1 MGFGTYSHDAHVE
14 LLKGRTD
21 TPAQAIFQQKQC
33 HPLMNPKGVRVR
45 QSRDSADHPRS
56 LGIAFALDV
65 TGSMGE
71 YPRILA
77 TKELPRFMKILL
89 DCGVQD
95 PQVMFMAVG
104 DATSDQ
110 APLQVGQFESTA
122 ELMDLWLTRSY
133 LEGRGGPGITES
145 YELALYFL
153 AQHTEMD
160 CVVKRK
166 HKGYLFLTGDELPYS
181 TVSRHVVESVIGDQ
195 LDDDLSI
202 EAVVALLQESY
213 HPFFLLPADPA
224 RIQRCER
231 QWRDLLGDN
240 VLRVPK
246 PDDTCFIAAGALVI
260 KEGILRTE
268 SDVVSALR
276 GAGLAARDVE
286 GVMASLRPLL
296 G

>member
-1 MGFGTYSHDAHVE
+1 MGFGTYSHDAHVA

-21 TPAQAIFQQKQC
+21 APAQAIFQQNHC

-45 QSRDSADHPRS
+45 QSRDSPDHPRS

-71 YPRILA
+71 YPQILA

-104 DATSDQ
+104 DAISDQ

-160 CVVKRK
+160 CVVKRR

-195 LDDDLSI
+195 LDDDISI
-202 EAVVALLQESY
+202 EAVVALLQESW

-224 RIQRCER
+224 RISRCER
-231 QWRDLLGDN
+231 QWRNLLGDH
-240 VLRVPK
+240 VLRIPS
-246 PDDTCFIAAGALVI
+246 PADTCFIAAGALVI

-268 SDVVSALR
+268 SDVVHALR
-276 GAGLAARDVE
+276 GAGLAAANVD